1 MSERNIIQDGH
12 AEYDGTSSISG
23 GDTFQTDFSL
33 SPSYPLGTSD
43 VTQKKYYFTTKIK
56 VIDAG
61 EGTYD
66 IDVFQV
72 NQDGSGEVKIG
83 DYNSKLNKVF
93 MNGNAPKSSLFNY
106 GGFLAKKNNNRIL
119 SNIIKKQ
126 VNTDPNFIG
135 EKGLVNEL
143 ESEPV
148 VTTKKEE
155 SAFNKGAKPKA
166 RQSYETDLCYPVTL
180 RRGSQDRLQIDV
192 RELLTRNL
200 LNVDENKLG
209 VAERKLDKSIGRV
222 FLPIPAGI
230 QDFNG
235 VSFQSG
241 SLNPVEL
248 AAAQVALTGI
258 NDGAGAIGAELNSL
272 VRGAIGTEATAEDLR
287 KGIATYFVGQATG
300 IGARGIFTRTENAVV
315 NPNLELLFSGPTLR
329 PFNFTFKMSP
339 RDRGESIVVKKIIRL
354 FKQSSAV
361 QTTASGLF
369 LRSPNAYTIKFLTK
383 GSRSIGTATTP
394 EGLDSFD
401 DTHDFLPKIKNCAL
415 LNCSVNYTPDGSYM
429 TYENTSPVAYT
440 MTLRF
445 QELEPV
451 FNDDYTNLDGDSD
464 GSIGF

>member
-1 MSERNIIQDGH
+1 MSEYNIIQDGH

-43 VTQKKYYFTTKIK
+43 VNQKKYYFKTKIK
-56 VIDAG
+56 VIDAADKI
-61 EGTYD
+61 YD

-72 NQDGSGEVKIG
+72 NQDGSDEIKIG
-83 DYNSKLNKVF
+83 DYNTKTKKVV
-93 MNGNAPKSSLFNY
+93 MNGNAPGNSLFNY
-106 GGFLAKKNNNRIL
+106 GGWLKNKNNNRIL
-119 SNIIKKQ
+119 SNIVQKQ
-126 VNTDPNFIG
+126 VNSDPNFVG

-148 VTTKKEE
+148 ITTDEKKF
-155 SAFNKGAKPKA
+155 APAKPKA

-192 RELLTRNL
+192 RQLQNRRLRNAQSLSISDRNL
-200 LNVDENKLG
+200 G
-209 VAERKLDKSIGRV
+209 KSIGRV

-241 SLNPVEL
+241 SLNPIEL
-248 AAAQVALTGI
+248 AAAQTALTGVTSGLEALT
-258 NDGAGAIGAELNSL
+258 DEVSSL
-272 VRGAIGTEATAEDLR
+272 VRGALGTRGRTADLR
-287 KGIATYFVGQATG
+287 EAIATYFVGQATG

-315 NPNLELLFSGPTLR
+315 NPNLELLFTGPTLR

-339 RDRGESIVVKKIIRL
+339 RDKGESIVVKKIIRL

-361 QTTASGLF
+361 QTTPSGLF
-369 LRSPNAYTIKFLTK
+369 LKSPDAYTIKYLTK
-383 GSRSIGTATTP
+383 GSRSIGSATTP

-429 TYENTSPVAYT
+429 TYENTSPVSYT

-445 QELEPV
+445 QELEPI

-464 GSIGF
+464 DSVGF

>member
-1 MSERNIIQDGH
+1 MSEYNIIQDGH

-43 VTQKKYYFTTKIK
+43 VNQKKYYFKTKIK
-56 VIDAG
+56 VIDAADKI
-61 EGTYD
+61 YD

-72 NQDGSGEVKIG
+72 NQDGSDEIKIG
-83 DYNSKLNKVF
+83 DYNTKTKKVV
-93 MNGNAPKSSLFNY
+93 MNGNAPGNSLFNY
-106 GGFLAKKNNNRIL
+106 GGWLKNKNNNRIL
-119 SNIIKKQ
+119 SNIVQKQ
-126 VNTDPNFIG
+126 VNSDPNFVG

-148 VTTKKEE
+148 ITTDEKKF
-155 SAFNKGAKPKA
+155 APAKPKA

-209 VAERKLDKSIGRV
+209 VADRKLDKSIGRV

-258 NDGAGAIGAELNSL
+258 NDGVDAIGAELNSL

-287 KGIATYFVGQATG
+287 KGVATYFVGQATG

-383 GSRSIGTATTP
+383 GSRSTGTATTP

-451 FNDDYTNLDGDSD
+451 FNDDYTNLDGDTD
-464 GSIGF
+464 DSIGF

>member
-1 MSERNIIQDGH
+1 MSVLTVEDFQGNIKESTSKSFKVGNNYFAAEAIKVGTRSDGSNKYNYNLIR
-12 AEYDGTSSISG
+12 YDGPDLTGETKIGFLNPNTNKLDFFPTVQNIVNTHNLKPIKGLIDKNFKNSIK
-23 GDTFQTDFSL
+23 TL
-33 SPSYPLGTSD
+33 D
-43 VTQKKYYFTTKIK
+43 VTDKDQ
-56 VIDAG
+56 
-61 EGTYD
+61 
-66 IDVFQV
+66 
-72 NQDGSGEVKIG
+72 
-83 DYNSKLNKVF
+83 
-93 MNGNAPKSSLFNY
+93 
-106 GGFLAKKNNNRIL
+106 
-119 SNIIKKQ
+119 
-126 VNTDPNFIG
+126 
-135 EKGLVNEL
+135 NENEATSV
-143 ESEPV
+143 ESES
-148 VTTKKEE
+148 TTVADVKKP
-155 SAFNKGAKPKA
+155 AKPKA

-209 VAERKLDKSIGRV
+209 VADRKLDKSIGRV

-258 NDGAGAIGAELNSL
+258 NDGVDAIGAELNSL

-287 KGIATYFVGQATG
+287 KGVATYFVGQATG

-361 QTTASGLF
+361 QATASGLF

-383 GSRSIGTATTP
+383 GSRSTGTATTP

-451 FNDDYTNLDGDSD
+451 FNDDYTNLDGDTD
-464 GSIGF
+464 DSIGF